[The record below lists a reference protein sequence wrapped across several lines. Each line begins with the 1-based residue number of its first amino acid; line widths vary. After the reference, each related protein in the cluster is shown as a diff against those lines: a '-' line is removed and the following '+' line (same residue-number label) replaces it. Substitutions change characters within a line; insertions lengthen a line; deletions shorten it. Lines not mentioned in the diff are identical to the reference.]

1 MSPRPD
7 KPRSGGSFWTTGP
20 GILTGVA
27 ALITAIGGLI
37 AALHSAGLLGSGTTP
52 PPAGVASP
60 PAAVATAPA
69 QDLASPRA
77 AQPAP
82 PGGAG
87 PGGCLVTYFRQIPG
101 GRVLT
106 LEAGTRDFQLIG
118 PDQSKQAPIGVRF
131 TDSNEPIGALRFT
144 IIPASSIFKV
154 ETVVDAACRP
164 LEDYSNASR
173 GGDKRV
179 LQNWDSLKLRL
190 GNQTYELRLG
200 YDAGAVSANF
210 IKVSP

>member
-1 MSPRPD
+1 MSPKPD

-27 ALITAIGGLI
+27 AIITAIGGLV
-37 AALHSAGLLGSGTTP
+37 AALHSAGLLGAGTTP
-52 PPAGVASP
+52 QPAGVVSP
-60 PAAVATAPA
+60 PAAVATAPVR
-69 QDLASPRA
+69 DLASPPA

-87 PGGCLVTYFRQIPG
+87 RGGCLVTYFQQIPA

-118 PDQSKQAPIGVRF
+118 PDQSKQGPIGVKF
-131 TDSNEPIGALRFT
+131 TDGNQQIGAMRFML
-144 IIPASSIFKV
+144 IPANSIFKV

-164 LEDYSNASR
+164 LEDYLNASR
-173 GGDKRV
+173 GGDKHV

-200 YDAGAVSANF
+200 YDAGTVSANF
-210 IKVSP
+210 IRVSP